1 MTVGKLKISAYAPA
15 NVNASSKDA
24 RAPILRREAEKH
36 KRYDSRLA
44 HIGPGIKLLAFGMNH
59 IGVLGSDAKE
69 VIKEQAAI
77 LARQGSYAHY
87 TAERI
92 LRTHISISLHSF
104 NALSVNVRKT
114 PS

>member
-1 MTVGKLKISAYAPA
+1 MPLQ
-15 NVNASSKDA
+15 KDA

-59 IGVLGSDAKE
+59 IGALGSDAKE

-77 LARQGSYAHY
+77 LARKAR
-87 TAERI
+87 TLTI
-92 LRTHISISLHSF
+92 LRNAFYAPIYPYLSILSMPFLSMLE
-104 NALSVNVRKT
+104 NAVLI
-114 PS
+114 P